1 MLAPPRANVWM
12 DAIETDDA
20 CQQAD
25 RSELVNVSV
34 QVTEWYHIWLGSRQI
49 AMWEVLGFSLLQGT
63 HVAEDIFFAEAD
75 R

>member
-34 QVTEWYHIWLGSRQI
+34 QVTEW
-49 AMWEVLGFSLLQGT
+49 
-63 HVAEDIFFAEAD
+63 
-75 R
+75 

>member
-12 DAIETDDA
+12 DVIETDDA

-34 QVTEWYHIWLGSRQI
+34 QVTEWYHICW
-49 AMWEVLGFSLLQGT
+49 
-63 HVAEDIFFAEAD
+63 EAD